1 LSETELPLAYLL
13 IKEVI
18 STYSK
23 HRRKKIEKLTNKLS
37 SAWITYRLTWP
48 RKQGSIR
55 LAGLKKEWARSQV
68 FGYEVVAGSS
78 RSGAQSVQRRVSRA
92 AAREGSPELHG
103 RRS

>member
-1 LSETELPLAYLL
+1 MPLAYLL

-37 SAWITYRLTWP
+37 SALLTYRLTWP

-55 LAGLKKEWARSQV
+55 LAGLLLFERRGLV
-68 FGYEVVAGSS
+68 EEAG
-78 RSGAQSVQRRVSRA
+78 RA
-92 AAREGSPELHG
+92 S
-103 RRS
+103 